1 MKKNASSY
9 FPLKMFCKSAP
20 DGILVGP
27 TEFRNE
33 QDFLYPER
41 RLRLNSTIIWIPGKQ
56 AHIGLASYVD
66 AQKNGDE
73 AAIAK
78 LKELGIPLGIRFSD
92 DNDFSGTYDVVKEDK
107 PQRGEEVAKA
117 KLVELGI
124 PLNARF
130 GYSPS
135 DDLTSTY
142 VVRSPD
148 APRRGRR
155 PGSGPVVKVMRAKFA
170 QRFEDGTE
178 FKAGDVV
185 KITFRGKFVKN
196 DGGSKTFQNVYERP
210 SKDELEAFL
219 ADEAKTR

>member
-9 FPLKMFCKSAP
+9 FPLKTFCKSAP

-56 AHIGLASYVD
+56 IHIGLASYVD

-73 AAIAK
+73 AALAK
-78 LKELGIPLGIRFSD
+78 LKELGIPLGVRFSD

-107 PQRGEEVAKA
+107 P
-117 KLVELGI
+117 
-124 PLNARF
+124 
-130 GYSPS
+130 
-135 DDLTSTY
+135 
-142 VVRSPD
+142 
-148 APRRGRR
+148 RRGRR
-155 PGSGPVVKVMRAKFA
+155 PGSGPVVKVMRARFA

-210 SKDELEAFL
+210 SKEELEAFL